1 MDMDWSKRRKITAI
15 CLHIGEAEIMVVF
28 YDRTRESAEMQDRED
43 QNEGL
48 ISYFGFWFLFWL
60 LFHSQDLP

>member
-1 MDMDWSKRRKITAI
+1 
-15 CLHIGEAEIMVVF
+15 MVVF